1 MHRCVYLHEC
11 RLQELNLPCTKPTR
25 LLGGVQV
32 AERYPNHAHAAAR
45 GLVEVKR
52 FYFVEVKRFGQLHAS
67 KTGDKAA
74 AAYCEDT

>member
-1 MHRCVYLHEC
+1 M
-11 RLQELNLPCTKPTR
+11 
-25 LLGGVQV
+25 